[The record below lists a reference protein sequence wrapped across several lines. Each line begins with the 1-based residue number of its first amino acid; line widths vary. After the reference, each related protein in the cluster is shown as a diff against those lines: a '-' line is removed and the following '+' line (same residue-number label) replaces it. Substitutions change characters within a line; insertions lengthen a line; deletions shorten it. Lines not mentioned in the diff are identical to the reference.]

1 MRRVTGALAGAFAGC
16 AVAALLWWPLLAL
29 FVLVVSGS
37 DAFSGER
44 LARQVRMPNGAV
56 LVSVLPALG
65 LIHGGITGAVRGRL
79 GGGALVEA
87 ALSPFAWIMTAGEGM
102 VGGLVMLASLV
113 PGACLGGL
121 AGLWLANVPTDATY
135 WPPEAGVGAVVGVAL
150 SLLGLN
156 LYVQWPTLFDK
167 GEQQKPAPTE
177 PPAPAEQQPPAPQSS
192 QPSS

>member
-1 MRRVTGALAGAFAGC
+1 MRRVTGGLAGAFAGC

-37 DAFSGER
+37 DAFSGAR
-44 LARQVRMPNGAV
+44 LARQVRTANGAV
-56 LVSVLPALG
+56 LLGVLPLLG
-65 LIHGGITGAVRGRL
+65 LIHGGVTGAVRGRL
-79 GGGALVEA
+79 TGAALAEA

-135 WPPEAGVGAVVGVAL
+135 WPPEAGVGAVVGVAA

-156 LYVQWPTLFDK
+156 LYVQWPTLLDK
-167 GEQQKPAPTE
+167 GEQKPPAEAPVQ
-177 PPAPAEQQPPAPQSS
+177 APAEPPPAAGSGSS
-192 QPSS
+192 GA